1 MKYPF
6 RFYLEYAGYL
16 AIETAINGMP
26 GWLVRPVAKGFAVL
40 GFSILRIRRKV
51 MLQNLA
57 IAFPEKSERERRRI
71 AFRSYAHF
79 SWLILEFM
87 RMHRLTPE
95 QLARR
100 IDFPQ
105 EAEFVEQ
112 FVKPEK
118 GLVLVSGHFGNWE
131 WVIAYLAR
139 LWTRK
144 VAVIQKR
151 QKNRLV
157 DLRMAGLRQR
167 WGMEIIYMRG
177 AIRNALRALSENALV
192 GLLGDQDIGDRGVY
206 VPFFGWNVSTPPGAA
221 VLHIKSGAPLVF
233 LTGVRLPDNR
243 VKIEI
248 QLISETP
255 PALPTE
261 EAVQQLTARYTAELE
276 RYIRRYPEQYFWMHK
291 RWKNARPL
299 SAQPVVTSESTPQS

>member
-1 MKYPF
+1 
-6 RFYLEYAGYL
+6 
-16 AIETAINGMP
+16 
-26 GWLVRPVAKGFAVL
+26 
-40 GFSILRIRRKV
+40 

-71 AFRSYAHF
+71 AFRSYEHF

-112 FVKPEK
+112 FVKPER

-157 DLRMAGLRQR
+157 DLRMAGLRKR
-167 WGMEIIYMRG
+167 WGDCWGTRILVTG
-177 AIRNALRALSENALV
+177 AFMCL
-192 GLLGDQDIGDRGVY
+192 
-206 VPFFGWNVSTPPGAA
+206 F
-221 VLHIKSGAPLVF
+221 SG
-233 LTGVRLPDNR
+233 G
-243 VKIEI
+243 
-248 QLISETP
+248 
-255 PALPTE
+255 
-261 EAVQQLTARYTAELE
+261 
-276 RYIRRYPEQYFWMHK
+276 MHP
-291 RWKNARPL
+291 RHQARPYC
-299 SAQPVVTSESTPQS
+299 T